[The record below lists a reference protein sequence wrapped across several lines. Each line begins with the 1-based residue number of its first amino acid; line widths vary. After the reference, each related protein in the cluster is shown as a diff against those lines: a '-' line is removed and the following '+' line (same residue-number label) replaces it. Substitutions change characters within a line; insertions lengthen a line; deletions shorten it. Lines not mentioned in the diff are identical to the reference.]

1 MPGAQLPQ
9 WVILVPLELL
19 RTLTAITNLPIPPLD
34 ILRRGVDDDS
44 LAAPHLRYHH
54 ATLSFA
60 RRLLRP
66 VAAGVSD
73 DCSPLAHELLLVLVL
88 IERRHVVVDATFQAK
103 LVNDDVDECQRTALL
118 ELTWVSKECWKD
130 FHLQEGEA
138 RTLPTEE
145 TSD

>member
-1 MPGAQLPQ
+1 MLLAAQPLR
-9 WVILVPLELL
+9 WVILVLLELL

-34 ILRRGVDDDS
+34 ILRLGVDDDS
-44 LAAPHLRYHH
+44 PAAPLLRYHH

-73 DCSPLAHELLLVLVL
+73 DCSPLAHEELVLVL

-103 LVNDDVDECQRTALL
+103 LVNDGVDECQ
-118 ELTWVSKECWKD
+118 
-130 FHLQEGEA
+130 
-138 RTLPTEE
+138 
-145 TSD
+145 

>member
-1 MPGAQLPQ
+1 MLLAAQPLQ
-9 WVILVPLELL
+9 WVILVLLELL

-44 LAAPHLRYHH
+44 PAALLLRYHH

-73 DCSPLAHELLLVLVL
+73 DCSPLAHEELVLVL

-103 LVNDDVDECQRTALL
+103 LVNDGVDECQ
-118 ELTWVSKECWKD
+118 
-130 FHLQEGEA
+130 
-138 RTLPTEE
+138 
-145 TSD
+145 